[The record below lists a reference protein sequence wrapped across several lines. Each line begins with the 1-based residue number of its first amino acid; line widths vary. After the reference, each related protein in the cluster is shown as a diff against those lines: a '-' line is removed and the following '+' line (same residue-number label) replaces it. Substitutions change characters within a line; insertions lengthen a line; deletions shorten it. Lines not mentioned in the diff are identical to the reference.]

1 MSLYIGS
8 SKVTP
13 AMRMRE
19 ADIAELTITPS
30 TTSQT
35 IETTAGVDGYAPITV
50 EAVTAS
56 IDPNIIPENI
66 KLGVTIL
73 GVTGTYEG

>member
-1 MSLYIGS
+1 
-8 SKVTP
+8 
-13 AMRMRE
+13 MRMRE

-30 TTSQT
+30 TTSQV
-35 IETTAGVDGYAPITV
+35 IETTAGADGYAPITV

>member
-30 TTSQT
+30 TTSQV
-35 IETTAGVDGYAPITV
+35 IETTAGADGYAPITV